1 MSSFTLGIAK
11 ASFAL
16 PSLNHDLFP
25 VSDIQAMGRRL
36 DLTTLE
42 VEEASCRFLLR
53 REHRYD
59 TSTTELECLLLT
71 PLRISILFTNCTY
84 TVDIALVGIQSR
96 EGVAIGG
103 CGVGVNRSRSASSCC
118 TMCAGALG
126 WSQIPRIVYGCRDE
140 KRGYTDYAPHAL
152 HPKCTVTGGILEN
165 ECRQLMQDFFKGK
178 R

>member
-1 MSSFTLGIAK
+1 MFHARVGARKVVNGNVCSLL
-11 ASFAL
+11 FA
-16 PSLNHDLFP
+16 
-25 VSDIQAMGRRL
+25 VG
-36 DLTTLE
+36 
-42 VEEASCRFLLR
+42 FLLDACCSKLKR
-53 REHRYD
+53 
-59 TSTTELECLLLT
+59 LLLT

-152 HPKCTVTGGILEN
+152 HPKCTVTGGILED
-165 ECRQLMQDFFKGK
+165 ECRQLMQEFFKSK